1 MSLNS
6 DNGHTN
12 RKTLVTGGAGFIGS
26 HLVERLLSVGNQVV
40 ILDNFNDFYDPAF
53 KRTNIERLLSGG
65 NGSSLRVVEGDI
77 RDANLVNDLFET
89 NEFEEV
95 FHLAAMAGVR
105 PSLKNPK
112 LYFDV
117 NVQGTITLLDAA
129 VAFGKP
135 EIIFASSSS
144 VYGGS
149 PDVPFTENDPVNQ
162 PVSPYAASKKS
173 AELICH
179 TYSHL
184 HGLNTVCLRFFTVYG
199 PRQRPEMAIHRF
211 TRRII
216 DGQPVP
222 MYGDGTTSRDYTFI
236 DDIIDGTM
244 AAARECKGF
253 SIYNLGNNHPI
264 SLRDLIQAIGET
276 LGIDPVI
283 EEHPLPPGDV
293 IQTWADISKAET
305 NLNYRPKVNLD
316 DGLAE
321 FAKWYRTTFG
331 NNS

>member
-1 MSLNS
+1 MRDVLQPHGIVPKVDSQHMSLNS

-53 KRTNIERLLSGG
+53 KRTNIERLLFGG
-65 NGSSLRVVEGDI
+65 NGSSLKVVEGDI
-77 RDANLVNDLFET
+77 RDANLVNDLFEA

-199 PRQRPEMAIHRF
+199 PRQRPEMAITVLRDESSTASRCQCMEMVRHRATIPSLTILLMERWLLRANARDFRF
-211 TRRII
+211 TI
-216 DGQPVP
+216 
-222 MYGDGTTSRDYTFI
+222 
-236 DDIIDGTM
+236 
-244 AAARECKGF
+244 
-253 SIYNLGNNHPI
+253 
-264 SLRDLIQAIGET
+264 
-276 LGIDPVI
+276 
-283 EEHPLPPGDV
+283 
-293 IQTWADISKAET
+293 
-305 NLNYRPKVNLD
+305 
-316 DGLAE
+316 LATITP
-321 FAKWYRTTFG
+321 FL
-331 NNS
+331 